1 MDYAKRET
9 QAVKGLNLTLPK
21 GKIVALVGESGCG
34 KTVTS
39 LAIMNLLK
47 ENATVSGE
55 IYCNGKSIHKMST
68 VYHKETDDGGA

>member
-1 MDYAKRET
+1 MDYQKNSLELRNLSIAFSDYAKRET

-39 LAIMNLLK
+39 LAVMNLLK
-47 ENATVSGE
+47 GSAKISGE
-55 IYCNGKSIHKMST
+55 IFCNG
-68 VYHKETDDGGA
+68 